1 MWIKVD
7 SGIVRHKK
15 TVRLAKILKVPPYAA
30 VGMLV
35 AFWADAMT
43 NSIDGDIS
51 DRSAEEIDEV
61 VGWKGRTSFLSAL
74 IEVGF
79 VDLAARQNLNQLT
92 IHDWN
97 GNSGAYFL
105 QTAAGRE
112 RVAKHRAK
120 KKHNESQNV
129 ANNVTVTQALRND
142 DVTVTEALRNSS
154 CNGDVTLQKRIEEK
168 RKEEEIPP
176 TPFCAEPALSA
187 PASPAPVSPPEGVVE
202 NGAKE
207 PTQASKRT
215 RSVPKVPSDGSIA
228 PEAILTLWNETRHPN
243 LSAIRDVSGK
253 RLKTVQKRL
262 KQFPALEDWR
272 TAIRN
277 LSSSAFHCGE
287 GFRADFD
294 WMLSEKGIR
303 CFEGPLGSAAPR
315 RAQARV
321 PVATSYG
328 SDPISLSVLPPVEPF
343 DLQAARNLAV
353 EIETEKPKRRRM

>member
-43 NSIDGDIS
+43 NSIDGDIT
-51 DRSAEEIDEV
+51 DRSPEEIDEV
-61 VGWKGRTSFLSAL
+61 VGWKGRSSFLSAL

-129 ANNVTVTQALRND
+129 ANNVTVTEALRND
-142 DVTVTEALRNSS
+142 YVTVTEALRNSS

-168 RKEEEIPP
+168 RKEEYIPP
-176 TPFCAEPALSA
+176 TPFCDELA
-187 PASPAPVSPPEGVVE
+187 PAAPEPVSVPEGVVE
-202 NGAKE
+202 NEAKE
-207 PTQASKRT
+207 TTGASKTT
-215 RSVPKVPSDGSIA
+215 RKLPKVPDDGKIQ
-228 PEAILTLWNETRHPN
+228 PEAILTLWNENRHPK
-243 LSAIRDVSGK
+243 LSAVKAISDKRRKLLKK
-253 RLKTVQKRL
+253 RLE
-262 KQFPALEDWR
+262 QFPELEEWR

-277 LSSSAFHCGE
+277 LSASSFHTG
-287 GFRADFD
+287 GGPSGWLASFD
-294 WMLSEKGIR
+294 WLLSEGGLKA
-303 CFEGPLGSAAPR
+303 FEGPLENWKPSK
-315 RAQARV
+315 ARV
-321 PVATSYG
+321 PVTSTYNA
-328 SDPISLSVLPPVEPF
+328 DPIPLSVLPPVEPF